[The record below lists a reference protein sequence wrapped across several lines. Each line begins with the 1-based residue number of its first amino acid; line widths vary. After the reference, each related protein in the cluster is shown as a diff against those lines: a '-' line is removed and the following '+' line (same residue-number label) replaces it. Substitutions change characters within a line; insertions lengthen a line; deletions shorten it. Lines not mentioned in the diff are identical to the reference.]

1 MIQFPFIVCKRC
13 NLYYEIHSHDKPI
26 ELGTC
31 NCGKTFEYYES
42 MDKHPDKDNN
52 STVPSKV
59 ETIERLIVSY
69 ESVTARFILYC
80 VDELPFPVSEANL
93 IRVLRGSKTCF
104 VRDNN
109 LSNLTS
115 YRILVNFSRKRLK
128 RFIRTLKKEGLLES
142 RKYSH
147 YSKLIL
153 SPRGKKFIY
162 SNDPI
167 VTGYFDE
174 VHGRKEGSKN
184 DDEDI
189 VYQLKHSTRSEK
201 RAHAAY
207 LMGESRN
214 PAYTSYLCEA
224 VHDKNGNVRRLSA
237 SALGKIDDPKGVDAL
252 IYLLDDDKH
261 QVRQYAAKSLGMI
274 GDVRA
279 LPHLDK
285 TSRDPVY
292 YVKDSAQNAIRK
304 IRENYSQIF
313 K

>member
-13 NLYYEIHSHDKPI
+13 NLYYEIHIPDKPI

-31 NCGKTFEYYES
+31 DCGNTFEYYES
-42 MDKHPDKDNN
+42 LDEHPDKDNN
-52 STVPSKV
+52 STVSSKV
-59 ETIERLIVSY
+59 EIIDSLIVSY
-69 ESVTARFILYC
+69 ESVTARIILYC
-80 VDELPFPVSEANL
+80 VDELPFPVSETNL
-93 IRVLRGSKTCF
+93 IRVLRGSKARF
-104 VRDNN
+104 VMDNN
-109 LSNLTS
+109 LSHLTC

-142 RKYSH
+142 RKDSY

-153 SPRGKKFIY
+153 SPRGRKFIY
-162 SNDPI
+162 SDDPI

-174 VHGRKEGSKN
+174 VHGRKKVSKN
-184 DDEDI
+184 DNDDI
-189 VYQLKHSTRSEK
+189 VYQLKHSTLGEK

-207 LMGESRN
+207 LMGESRK

-224 VHDKNGNVRRLSA
+224 VHDKDGNVRRLSA
-237 SALGKIDDPKGVDAL
+237 SALGKIEDPDGVDAL
-252 IYLLDDDKH
+252 ISLLDDDKH

-279 LPHLDK
+279 LPPLVK

-292 YVKDSAQNAIRK
+292 YVKDSAQDAIRK